1 MTLGETWEEFLERRE
16 SELEE
21 MDFDD
26 FDESYESLDYGFDD
40 EEY

>member
-1 MTLGETWEEFLERRE
+1 MPEETWEEFLERRE

-21 MDFDD
+21 IDFGDFDD
-26 FDESYESLDYGFDD
+26 DYESFDFDFDD